1 MGTKRELST
10 EIYEPN
16 YDFTLTYK
24 SEIKTNLESISVQ
37 QEYESSK
44 LVIKFHENYES
55 KFKSLFQMR
64 FAPKD
69 SLNRFLYE
77 QLSLSNRSNKQLITS
92 PENILKLDTLDKEIK
107 TAFPLTCKF
116 KKSTPRWKLEKNLKD
131 CIYIGNKYSYE
142 TKQFADNQYLKK
154 LLKNQI
160 KESNEDFYEKFLLE
174 RNNYSKMFE
183 TIIKDKIKEIKKFLF
198 DELQKLVSKLDLI
211 SKTCSNETAQVLI
224 DTSNKYCAEIKYRD
238 TEFKLVK
245 FHFDKLKTLFNL
257 NKHKFS
263 DSIKFEERVYCLMS
277 RYQTFFRNNEM
288 INEGYG
294 MQAALPKKVFQAL
307 NIALNVKQEM
317 FASPFNCYFRT
328 YCSAFYDTDA
338 YFGSVGSFFD
348 FEPSEDG
355 SFECNPPFTEE
366 VIERMADRIDYL
378 LTNSK
383 FALSFIV
390 FIPEWLDPPTPGLVK
405 MEKSKFKQ
413 LHFNKA
419 DGEHEYVSGSQH
431 VTADDLQLYT
441 AVHNTRVFV
450 LQNEVGSNL
459 FSLDKEKIEE
469 LKASM
474 NSKEDSS
481 VNVSK
486 KVKI

>member
-1 MGTKRELST
+1 MTFKNGDGQKIQRC
-10 EIYEPN
+10 
-16 YDFTLTYK
+16 
-24 SEIKTNLESISVQ
+24 SEIKCQISPTI
-37 QEYESSK
+37 YSNT
-44 LVIKFHENYES
+44 F
-55 KFKSLFQMR
+55 FK
-64 FAPKD
+64 
-69 SLNRFLYE
+69 
-77 QLSLSNRSNKQLITS
+77 
-92 PENILKLDTLDKEIK
+92 
-107 TAFPLTCKF
+107 
-116 KKSTPRWKLEKNLKD
+116 
-131 CIYIGNKYSYE
+131 
-142 TKQFADNQYLKK
+142 
-154 LLKNQI
+154 
-160 KESNEDFYEKFLLE
+160 
-174 RNNYSKMFE
+174 
-183 TIIKDKIKEIKKFLF
+183 
-198 DELQKLVSKLDLI
+198 
-211 SKTCSNETAQVLI
+211 
-224 DTSNKYCAEIKYRD
+224 
-238 TEFKLVK
+238 
-245 FHFDKLKTLFNL
+245 FNL
-257 NKHKFS
+257 NKHRFS

-413 LHFNKA
+413 LTNLSNKSIRHRA
-419 DGEHEYVSGSQH
+419 
-431 VTADDLQLYT
+431 
-441 AVHNTRVFV
+441 
-450 LQNEVGSNL
+450 
-459 FSLDKEKIEE
+459 
-469 LKASM
+469 
-474 NSKEDSS
+474 
-481 VNVSK
+481 
-486 KVKI
+486 